1 MHSLVLNVKMH
12 HLKQQIT
19 GANKCIMYILMTA
32 HMCMVF
38 CSESHKAQVRRL
50 SGDMSVKSERLKG
63 ELATD
68 I

>member
-1 MHSLVLNVKMH
+1 MYNV
-12 HLKQQIT
+12 
-19 GANKCIMYILMTA
+19 LMTA